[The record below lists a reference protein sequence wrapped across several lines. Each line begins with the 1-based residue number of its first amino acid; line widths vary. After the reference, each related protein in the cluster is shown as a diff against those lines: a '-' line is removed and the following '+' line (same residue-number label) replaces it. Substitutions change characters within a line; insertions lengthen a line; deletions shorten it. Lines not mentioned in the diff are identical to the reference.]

1 MRTVNC
7 ILPPHIVNRLGQN
20 ADAALRD
27 IAAATLAIDARMRDQ
42 DRKPQLRGALPDQ
55 PHLERRISDAQGSED
70 LPGTPIRAE
79 GDPPATDET
88 VNEAY
93 DKLGAVFK
101 YYLDVHS
108 RNALDGAGGPLLAT
122 VHYGQKYD
130 NAFWDGTQMVFGDGD
145 GSIFVNFTKS
155 LDVVG
160 HELTHGVSADEASGL
175 LYQDQPGALNES
187 ISDVFGSMVKQYALG
202 QDVTQAD
209 WLIGNDILG
218 PDFHGIALRSMAAP
232 GTAYDDPQ
240 LGKDPQ
246 PAHMSKYVHT
256 QDDNGGVHINSGIP
270 NKAFHDAS
278 VALGGHAWE
287 TAGKVWYA
295 ALLDPAM
302 DGSLDFATFAGVT
315 VRVAHT
321 LPNGDK
327 LASAVA
333 NAWTGVGVQPK
344 S

>member
-7 ILPPHIVNRLGQN
+7 ILPPHVVERLSHN
-20 ADAALRD
+20 ADSTLRD
-27 IAAATLAIDARMRDQ
+27 IATATAAIDLRMRDL
-42 DRKPQLRGALPDQ
+42 DRRPQLRGALPDQ
-55 PHLERRISDAQGSED
+55 PHLHRQISDAAGSED
-70 LPGTPIRAE
+70 LPGTKIRSE

-93 DKLGAVFK
+93 DKLGSVFK
-101 YYLDVHS
+101 YYLDIHG

-122 VHYGQKYD
+122 VHYSQNYD

-145 GSIFVNFTKS
+145 GSIFTHFTKS

-160 HELTHGVSADEASGL
+160 HELTHGVSADEAHGL
-175 LYQDQPGALNES
+175 EYHDQPGALNES
-187 ISDVFGSMVKQYALG
+187 LSDVFGSMVKQYANG

-246 PAHMSKYVHT
+246 PAHMSHYVKT
-256 QDDNGGVHINSGIP
+256 QSDNGGVHINSGIP
-270 NKAFHDAS
+270 NKAFHDAA
-278 VALGGHAWE
+278 VALGGNAWE
-287 TAGKVWYA
+287 SAGKVWYA
-295 ALLDPAM
+295 ALLDDQM

-315 VRVAHT
+315 IRVAGS
-321 LPNGDK
+321 LPGGDK
-327 LASAVA
+327 LASAVT
-333 NAWTGVGVQPK
+333 NAWAGVGVTP
-344 S
+344 